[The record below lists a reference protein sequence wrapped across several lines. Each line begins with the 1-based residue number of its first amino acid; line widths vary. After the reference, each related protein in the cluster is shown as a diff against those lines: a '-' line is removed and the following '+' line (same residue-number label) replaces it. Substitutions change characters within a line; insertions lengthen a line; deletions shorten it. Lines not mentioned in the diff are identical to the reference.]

1 MPYQAEIIRNKKVS
15 IHDLREGEYVINEF
29 AGQIKGVLKLN
40 GRLHSTIFNEQ
51 TNKAPLKS
59 EKNDIVIND
68 GMHDR
73 VVIGDIGKTK
83 DGNLFGMKISKPGYN
98 ARFAPENKL
107 LINTA
112 KNFLWPAFRVYI
124 DDGQAWST
132 GAYSKVQFE
141 SKNHNY
147 AVDEYDN
154 NSDIDYTDDYFIVPY
169 DGIYHF
175 NTNLLYEDAHSAQ
188 VESGESLSQLLYIDS
203 NGSGAYVNTDDQ
215 VILTKL
221 DVYHADL
228 LANNYWI
235 THMAAEC
242 KLSAGDKVQ
251 WAIYNN
257 CGANIEPYNQATND
271 TKYNMFTGHLVCLT

>member
-1 MPYQAEIIRNKKVS
+1 MPDIIRHKKVS
-15 IHDLREGEYVINEF
+15 LNDLQEGEYVINEF
-29 AGQIKGVLKLN
+29 GGEIKGILKLN
-40 GRLHSTIFNEQ
+40 GKLHSSIFEEES
-51 TNKAPLKS
+51 NKAPLKS
-59 EKNDIVIND
+59 EQNDIVIND
-68 GMHDR
+68 GMSDR
-73 VVIGDIGKTK
+73 VIIGDIGKTK
-83 DGNLFGMKISKPGYN
+83 DGKLYGMKVSKPGYN

-124 DDGQAWST
+124 DDGQAWGT
-132 GAYSKVQFE
+132 GAWSKVEFE
-141 SKNHNY
+141 SKNHSY

-175 NTNLLYEDAHSAQ
+175 NTNLLYEDALSAQ
-188 VESGESLSQLLYIDS
+188 VDSGESLSQLLYIDS
-203 NGSGAYVNTDDQ
+203 NGSGTYVNTDDQ

-228 LANNYWI
+228 LADEYWI

-251 WAIYNN
+251 WGIYNN
-257 CGANIEPYNQATND
+257 CGADIEPYNQATND